1 MFKVR
6 LGNIFLNIIFII
18 FLCTCTVFD
27 IRKKEIPIHLILI
40 GLISSFGVIIWQIF
54 EGTVS
59 VIGVGVSFLPG
70 LFFLLISFI
79 TKEKIGYGDGLILI
93 ISGLIL
99 GFYQCFLGLCI
110 SLICSSVFALL
121 LLVLHKV
128 KRDSKLAFMPFLTIG
143 IGVSF
148 FVY

>member
-40 GLISSFGVIIWQIF
+40 GLISSFGVIMWQIF

-59 VIGVGVSFLPG
+59 VTGVGVSFLPG
-70 LFFLLISFI
+70 LFFLLISFF

-128 KRDSKLAFMPFLTIG
+128 KRDSKLAFVPFLTIG

>member
-1 MFKVR
+1 M
-6 LGNIFLNIIFII
+6 NIIFII

-40 GLISSFGVIIWQIF
+40 GLISSFGVIMWQIF

-59 VIGVGVSFLPG
+59 VTGVGVSFLPG
-70 LFFLLISFI
+70 LFFLLISFF

-128 KRDSKLAFMPFLTIG
+128 KRDSKLAFVPFLTIG

>member
-59 VIGVGVSFLPG
+59 VTGVGVSFLPG
-70 LFFLLISFI
+70 LFFLLISFF

-110 SLICSSVFALL
+110 SLICSSVFAML

-128 KRDSKLAFMPFLTIG
+128 KRDSKLAFVPFLTIG